1 MPIRTVDVDVL
12 AAQVGSVFQAV
23 NIMGRRSRQIST
35 KVKAE
40 LDDKLSYFEGFE
52 SELEDPRFQEE
63 QGRISLEYEL
73 KPKPTELAIREMMAG
88 EIYYRDPNAEE
99 EEGSGVLPIGRIH

>member
-1 MPIRTVDVDVL
+1 MPIKTVDVDVL
-12 AAQVGSVFQAV
+12 ASEVGSVFEAV
-23 NIMGRRSRQIST
+23 AILGRRSRQIST

-73 KPKPTELAIREMMAG
+73 KPKPTELAIREMFAG
-88 EIYYRDPNAEE
+88 EIYYRTNVTEE
-99 EEGSGVLPIGRIH
+99 DETGVSPLGRLI

>member
-1 MPIRTVDVDVL
+1 MPIKTVDVDVL
-12 AAQVGSVFQAV
+12 ASQVGSVFEAV
-23 NIMGRRSRQIST
+23 AILGRRSRQIST

-63 QGRISLEYEL
+63 QGRISLESEL
-73 KPKPTELAIREMMAG
+73 KPKPTELAIREMFND
-88 EIYYRDPNAEE
+88 EIYYRRNVSEDDDA
-99 EEGSGVLPIGRIH
+99 GLTPIGRLV